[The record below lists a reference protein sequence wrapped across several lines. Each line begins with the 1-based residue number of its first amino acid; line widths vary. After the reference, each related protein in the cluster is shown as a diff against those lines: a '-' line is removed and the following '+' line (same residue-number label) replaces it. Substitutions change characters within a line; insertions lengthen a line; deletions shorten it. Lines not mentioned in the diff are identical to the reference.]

1 MRLPGLRPPALIAF
15 AVAAMAQTTNPVYA
29 ELEKI
34 QNNLTAL
41 HGTRALGW
49 VSAPS
54 MRGTSDILCSCLL
67 TMFACIYTAL
77 HLDIPGHDS
86 MFSNHPL
93 IAKLVWSS
101 AALFSPELVVF
112 YASSQFFQARKLAKD
127 MRDLHESRAT
137 AAETVNPDK
146 VGAIRPAVPL
156 LDVELEGCLPKRCSV
171 CLT

>member
-1 MRLPGLRPPALIAF
+1 
-15 AVAAMAQTTNPVYA
+15 MAETTNPVYA
-29 ELEKI
+29 ELERI

-41 HGTRALGW
+41 HDTRALGW

-54 MRGTSDILCSCLL
+54 MRGTSSILYSCLL

-86 MFSNHPL
+86 ILNRLVIVKL
-93 IAKLVWSS
+93 IWSLT
-101 AALFSPELVVF
+101 ALFAPELVLF
-112 YASSQFFQARKLAKD
+112 YASSQFFQARKLAKY
-127 MRDLHESRAT
+127 MRHLHESRAT